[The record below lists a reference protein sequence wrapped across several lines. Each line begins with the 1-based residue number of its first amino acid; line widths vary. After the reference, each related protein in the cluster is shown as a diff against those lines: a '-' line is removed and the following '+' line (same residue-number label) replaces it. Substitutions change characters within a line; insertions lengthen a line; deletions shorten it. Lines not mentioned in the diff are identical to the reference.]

1 MTIWKKFWDAAVH
14 EVCSSGEVFLAVRSA
29 QSGKRRPAHASSEMT
44 LNIMTSLLYTATI
57 LWPAV
62 CVSFL
67 SADTQIF
74 ISARVGSS
82 SVLPCQL
89 RNVPTETPQVEW
101 QNNAKTV
108 FERFG
113 QGLYQA
119 DGYKDR
125 VDVPEHNLLK
135 GNCSL
140 ELKNIRLDDEG
151 VYKSYLILK
160 EGASSK
166 RVVIQSVKLS
176 VEETPQEFVKRF
188 LKDGAATQQALNFTG
203 ITAFILILCIL
214 FHKLCKV
221 RKICP

>member
-1 MTIWKKFWDAAVH
+1 MTIWKKFWDIH

-29 QSGKRRPAHASSEMT
+29 QSGKRPPAHTSSEMT

-67 SADTQIF
+67 SADSQIS

-82 SVLPCQL
+82 AVLPCQL

-101 QNNAKTV
+101 QNNAETV

-113 QGLYQA
+113 QDLHQA
-119 DGYKDR
+119 DGYTDR

-151 VYKSYLILK
+151 VYESYLILK
-160 EGASSK
+160 EGDRSK
-166 RVVIQSVKLS
+166 RVFIQRVKLS
-176 VEETPQEFVKRF
+176 VEETDQEFVKGF
-188 LKDGAATQQALNFTG
+188 LEDDIATQQALDLTG
-203 ITAFILILCIL
+203 IIAFILILCIL
-214 FHKLCKV
+214 F
-221 RKICP
+221 P